1 MAVPYTFATATSAIP
16 LSQLDSNFA
25 TAITLGSTALTLGT
39 TTTTVAGLTLTG
51 AILNGTVGATTPTT
65 GAFTTVGASGLITS
79 TVGNSGTILR
89 GSTATN
95 SYIYPVYVTNTS
107 GGVQLALEGATSGN
121 VLVGGTAYATVLTT
135 TTNTP
140 VEIGINTTRVG
151 SFSSTGLSMVQSI
164 GVGNTTPSSSGAG
177 ISFPATQSASS
188 DANTLDD
195 YEEGTWTP
203 IVGVGFT
210 GVTYSSQHGWYTKVG
225 RSVVI
230 SGRVNFSGTANFNN
244 ISITNMPFTMAT
256 LGGGAYGGGGIPY
269 ADYPAI
275 TNTSPYV
282 GGGNAS
288 VQYYSLGTGSAIASG
303 VNASGNW
310 ISFIVTI
317 AT

>member
-1 MAVPYTFATATSAIP
+1 MTATVNASTSAGVIVTSDTSGALALQTAGTTA
-16 LSQLDSNFA
+16 LSISSAQ
-25 TAITLGSTALTLGT
+25 AIT
-39 TTTTVAGLTLTG
+39 V
-51 AILNGTVGATTPTT
+51 N
-65 GAFTTVGASGLITS
+65 GLITS
-79 TVGNSGTILR
+79 TVGNSGFILR

-107 GGVQLALEGATSGN
+107 GGVQLALEGASGGN

>member
-1 MAVPYTFATATSAIP
+1 MTATVNASTSAGVIVTSDTSGA
-16 LSQLDSNFA
+16 LALQ
-25 TAITLGSTALTLGT
+25 TAGTTALTISSAQAI
-39 TTTTVAGLTLTG
+39 TV
-51 AILNGTVGATTPTT
+51 N
-65 GAFTTVGASGLITS
+65 GLITS
-79 TVGNSGTILR
+79 TVGNSGFILR